1 MKPTLKLNFVDFWS
15 GFDPKNNLFTKL
27 LVGYY
32 DITIAEDPDFVF
44 FSCYGNDYLKYN
56 CPRLFYTAEN
66 RVTPRFA
73 ADYSITFEFSKS
85 STQYYFPYYAYG
97 YLFLD
102 KTAVLTK
109 LISKSEASEIWNK
122 KNQFCCTVVSN
133 PNGIKRNAFFDKLNA
148 RKKVNSGGKY
158 KNNVGGAVS
167 SKREFIELHKFV
179 FAFENQSYPGYVTEK
194 ITDAL
199 ESQGIPIYYGDP
211 QVGNDFNKKRFLSFE
226 DYKSMDDLIDYIL
239 EIYNDEEAY
248 TAIISEPIF
257 TNNELPEYLDSEKLL
272 AFLKWCINDSKSI
285 VPKGQTYKRQ
295 LHNTWLLIRR
305 GIKKV
310 PILRRTLLIQYR

>member
-1 MKPTLKLNFVDFWS
+1 MKPTIKLNFVDFWT

-27 LVGYY
+27 LSQYY
-32 DITIAEDPDFVF
+32 DIIISEEPDFLF
-44 FSCYGNDYLKYN
+44 FSCYGNNYLEYN

-73 ADYSITFEFSKS
+73 ADYSITFEFSKR

-102 KTAVLTK
+102 RTETLTR
-109 LISKSEASEIWNK
+109 LISTTEASEIWNK

-133 PNGIKRNAFFDKLNA
+133 PKGLVRNEFFSKLNS
-148 RKKVNSGGKY
+148 RKNVNSGGKY
-158 KNNVGGAVS
+158 KNNVGGPVS
-167 SKREFIELHKFV
+167 SKRDFIDLHKFV

-194 ITDAL
+194 LTDAL
-199 ESQGIPIYYGDP
+199 ESQGVPIYYGDTR
-211 QVGNDFNKKRFLSFE
+211 VGEDFNKKRFLSLE
-226 DYKSMDDLIDYIL
+226 DYKSMDDLINHIL
-239 EIYNDEEAY
+239 KIYNDEKAY

-257 TNNELPEYLDSEKLL
+257 INNILPDYLDSEKLL
-272 AFLKWCINDSKSI
+272 NFLKWSINDSKMI
-285 VPKGQTYKRQ
+285 VPKGQTYKRH
-295 LHNTWLLIRR
+295 LHNTWLFIRR

-310 PILRRTLLIQYR
+310 SFLKRILLIQYR